1 MFTSTKTI
9 YNNLHTCFPPGT
21 VFKLEAAVTGYF
33 RLVSNTPGLTGSRGV
48 SGDMLHEWLTDGT
61 LLAGG

>member
-21 VFKLEAAVTGYF
+21 VFKLEAAVKGYF
-33 RLVSNTPGLTGSRGV
+33 KLVSHTPCLIGCVCVKAEL
-48 SGDMLHEWLTDGT
+48 LHDWLADGT
-61 LLAGG
+61 LV